1 MCQAQSVRFFIKGR
15 GKMGYLNGSK
25 KAPSAID
32 PNYAVWDVKNF
43 MVMSWVV
50 NSMEIC
56 MGYLNGSKKAPSAI
70 DPNYAVWDVKNFMV
84 MSWIVNSME
93 TEISQGVCSSQLQK
107 KYGMLK
113 LHFSN
118 MDNNSMLYDMKHK
131 ARETKQEDQT
141 MMTYF
146 FLIGNDKGIY

>member
-15 GKMGYLNGSK
+15 GK
-25 KAPSAID
+25 
-32 PNYAVWDVKNF
+32 
-43 MVMSWVV
+43 
-50 NSMEIC
+50 

>member
-1 MCQAQSVRFFIKGR
+1 
-15 GKMGYLNGSK
+15 MGYLNGSK

-93 TEISQGVCSSQLQK
+93 TEISQG
-107 KYGMLK
+107 
-113 LHFSN
+113 
-118 MDNNSMLYDMKHK
+118 